1 MQSGSLQTAPE
12 SRSFATKLSEL
23 AAALDGQND
32 VKALA
37 TAAVMATPP
46 TFSYSATTTL
56 AGSSLAANNDPR
68 FRFTGAETFTG
79 NVAGKNFTLPSAP
92 TGFGPVGSTASDY
105 LWRVEFD
112 FDGSDFELIA
122 RCSATAK
129 WRLWVDGQP
138 HAASPVNYTI
148 TDNTAQFMK
157 VSLGS
162 RAYRKLVFEGEGNW
176 YFGGI
181 QYLPT
186 DTVAPPSSKRGP
198 RLALVGDS
206 YAVGSQGGNQRGL
219 SYVPKMAR
227 LLGCRDFTMSTA
239 AGGTGLIAPGS
250 YVKYQDRL
258 GDVTRI
264 APDIIIIQG
273 TLNDGAQTA
282 ADVKAAAIA
291 YVNAVR
297 SALPN
302 ALVVI
307 CGTLYAATPGT
318 TYTAH
323 SAALNDAATDRGVP
337 FINPI
342 GWFTGTGNNTAP
354 ASNGNADYYRA
365 SDGAH
370 PSPLGHD
377 YIANRMA
384 GAMRRVLRGD
394 MVAS

>member
-1 MQSGSLQTAPE
+1 MSLPTAPVG
-12 SRSFATKLSEL
+12 F
-23 AAALDGQND
+23 
-32 VKALA
+32 
-37 TAAVMATPP
+37 PP
-46 TFSYSATTTL
+46 
-56 AGSSLAANNDPR
+56 G
-68 FRFTGAETFTG
+68 
-79 NVAGKNFTLPSAP
+79 
-92 TGFGPVGSTASDY
+92 ASDY

-138 HAASPVNYTI
+138 HAAAPVNYTI
-148 TDNTAQFMK
+148 TDNSAQFMK
-157 VSLGS
+157 VSFGS

-181 QYLPT
+181 QTLPV
-186 DTVAPPSSKRGP
+186 DTVSPPSTKRGP

-219 SYVPKMAR
+219 SYVPKMSR
-227 LLGCRDFTMSTA
+227 LLGCRDFTMTTA
-239 AGGTGLIAPGS
+239 AGGTGLIAPGT
-250 YVKYQDRL
+250 YAKYQDRL
-258 GDVTRI
+258 ADVTAY
-264 APDIIIIQG
+264 APDIIIVQG

-282 ADVKAAAIA
+282 ADVKAAAIS
-291 YVNAVR
+291 YVNAAR
-297 SALPN
+297 AALPN
-302 ALVVI
+302 ALIVLV
-307 CGTLYAATPGT
+307 GTLYAATPGA

-323 SAALNDAATDRGVP
+323 AQAIADAATDRGVP
-337 FINPI
+337 YINPI
-342 GWFTGTGNNTAP
+342 GWFTGTGNNTA
-354 ASNGNADYYRA
+354 AAGNGNADYYRA

-384 GAMRRVLRGD
+384 GAMRRILRGD